1 MCYSPIVQSGGKFT
15 LKFSTVRYEIL
26 LLVYVYL
33 KKVHYCCSFCKKN
46 TVDDY
51 HKCQNKVVNVK
62 MKNVKQQQC
71 HYFLPTVILM
81 R

>member
-26 LLVYVYL
+26 LPVYL
-33 KKVHYCCSFCKKN
+33 YKKTVHKSCSFCKKN
-46 TVDDY
+46 IVDDY

-62 MKNVKQQQC
+62 TKNVKQQQF
-71 HYFLPTVILM
+71 HYFLPTLILM